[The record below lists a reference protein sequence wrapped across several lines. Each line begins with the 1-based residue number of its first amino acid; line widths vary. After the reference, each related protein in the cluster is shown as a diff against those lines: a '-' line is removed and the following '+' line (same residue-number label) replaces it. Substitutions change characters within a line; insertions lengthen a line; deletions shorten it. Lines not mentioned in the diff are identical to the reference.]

1 VTAFAGFDHVDCRV
15 RSLAAVEPFYDALL
29 PALGLTRKRY
39 SYVDAAGEWHDASSD
54 RRYNTVEYY
63 EEDRTDRAAFFIG
76 IIERS
81 DHDAG
86 LTRIAFRVT
95 PERLVEME
103 SFLREAGARNVERN
117 EDFES
122 YPAIFF
128 EDPLGTKLEI
138 VARKRPPA
146 GS

>member
-15 RSLAAVEPFYDALL
+15 RSLAAVETFYDALL

-39 SYVDAAGEWHDASSD
+39 SYVDDAGEWHDASSD
-54 RRYNTVEYY
+54 RPYNTVEFY
-63 EEDRTDRAAFFIG
+63 EEEQPDRATFFIG

-81 DHDAG
+81 DHVAG
-86 LTRIAFRVT
+86 LTRVAFRVT
-95 PERLVEME
+95 PERLLEME
-103 SFLREAGARNVERN
+103 SFLHDIGARNVERN
-117 EDFES
+117 QAFKT

-128 EDPLGTKLEI
+128 DDPLGTKLEI
-138 VARKRPPA
+138 VARKRAPA